1 MSDLQ
6 KKYDRLLKTNELIY
20 KTFYCLVAID
30 FVYLIYAAVAMP
42 ILLWSAIPLMI
53 AFVIFP
59 SLMSRKIDKKISA
72 IKKELFGEAQQSIP
86 SNPLFIELVDE
97 YQNNGLEL
105 FVDSIKPIGWKLSEV
120 DYYNNIITIIFTKKG
135 HEIYVEIDNDEIS
148 ICFDE
153 ESDDITY
160 NKALTSANFAD
171 PGEIIAYIRET
182 CKEYL
187 RKQ

>member
-6 KKYDRLLKTNELIY
+6 KKYDRLLKINELVY
-20 KTFYCLVAID
+20 KAFYCLVAIN

-42 ILLWSAIPLMI
+42 VLLWAAIPLMI
-53 AFVIFP
+53 AFIIFP
-59 SLMSRKIDKKISA
+59 SLISRKIDKKISA
-72 IKKELFGEAQQSIP
+72 TKAELFGEAQQSIP

-97 YQNNGLEL
+97 YQRNRLEL
-105 FVDSIKPIGWKLSEV
+105 FVDSIKPTGWKLSEIV
-120 DYYNNIITIIFTKKG
+120 YYNYVINIIFTKKG
-135 HEIYVEIDNDEIS
+135 HEIYIEIDNDEIS

-160 NKALTSANFAD
+160 NKDLTSENFAN